1 MSEPQA
7 EGSAKEQRLFI
18 IRHGERR
25 DNVDYRWLDTAVR
38 PYDPPL
44 TAQGTLEASSAA
56 RERFVGKVR
65 LTCMAVDELWK

>member
-1 MSEPQA
+1 MA
-7 EGSAKEQRLFI
+7 EDIAGASMDGKTQRLFI

-25 DNVDYRWLDTAVR
+25 DYVDYRWLDTAER

-44 TAQGTLEASSAA
+44 TVQGVLEAGSAA

-65 LTCMAVDELWK
+65 QPTYI